1 MNQQLSWR
9 TIVGY
14 SLGDVANN
22 FAFAM
27 GALFLL
33 SYYTD
38 VAGVGAATAGTM
50 LLLVRVFDAFA
61 DVFAGRVVD
70 SVNTRWGKFRPFL
83 LFGTAPLMIFSVLVF
98 WVPTDWSHSSKVV
111 YAYLTYMGLGLCYSL
126 VNIPYG
132 SLATAMTQQPQS
144 RARLGAARGIAAS
157 LTFVCLAFLIGPSI
171 KNPVRKRW
179 CRYTISG
186 RLCWRLPEW
195 CFTSSASNRR
205 VKMWYVSWR
214 SRH

>member
-9 TIVGY
+9 AIVGY

-38 VAGVGAATAGTM
+38 VAGVGAAAAGTM

-70 SVNTRWGKFRPFL
+70 SVPR
-83 LFGTAPLMIFSVLVF
+83 
-98 WVPTDWSHSSKVV
+98 
-111 YAYLTYMGLGLCYSL
+111 C
-126 VNIPYG
+126 
-132 SLATAMTQQPQS
+132 
-144 RARLGAARGIAAS
+144 AARIGAQGQEPHAS
-157 LTFVCLAFLIGPSI
+157 G
-171 KNPVRKRW
+171 
-179 CRYTISG
+179 
-186 RLCWRLPEW
+186 
-195 CFTSSASNRR
+195 
-205 VKMWYVSWR
+205 
-214 SRH
+214 

>member
-38 VAGVGAATAGTM
+38 VAGVGAAAAGTM

-144 RARLGAARGIAAS
+144 RARLGAAREDVQYQVGAVQYLHLQLLLDIPQ
-157 LTFVCLAFLIGPSI
+157 LL
-171 KNPVRKRW
+171 
-179 CRYTISG
+179 G
-186 RLCWRLPEW
+186 RELVVENHHPDL
-195 CFTSSASNRR
+195 
-205 VKMWYVSWR
+205 VLLDILLDLL
-214 SRH
+214 

>member
-38 VAGVGAATAGTM
+38 VAGVGAAAAGTM

-70 SVNTRWGKFRPFL
+70 SVNTRWENS
-83 LFGTAPLMIFSVLVF
+83 AVF
-98 WVPTDWSHSSKVV
+98 TLR
-111 YAYLTYMGLGLCYSL
+111 YCA
-126 VNIPYG
+126 VND
-132 SLATAMTQQPQS
+132 LQ
-144 RARLGAARGIAAS
+144 RAGILGAD
-157 LTFVCLAFLIGPSI
+157 
-171 KNPVRKRW
+171 
-179 CRYTISG
+179 
-186 RLCWRLPEW
+186 RLEPW
-195 CFTSSASNRR
+195 
-205 VKMWYVSWR
+205 
-214 SRH
+214 

>member
-38 VAGVGAATAGTM
+38 VAGVGAAAAGTM

-83 LFGTAPLMIFSVLVF
+83 LFGTAPLI
-98 WVPTDWSHSSKVV
+98 
-111 YAYLTYMGLGLCYSL
+111 
-126 VNIPYG
+126 
-132 SLATAMTQQPQS
+132 
-144 RARLGAARGIAAS
+144 
-157 LTFVCLAFLIGPSI
+157 
-171 KNPVRKRW
+171 
-179 CRYTISG
+179 
-186 RLCWRLPEW
+186 
-195 CFTSSASNRR
+195 SSAC
-205 VKMWYVSWR
+205 WYSGCRPTGAMVAKWCM
-214 SRH
+214 HI

>member
-1 MNQQLSWR
+1 MKNRSREANNESTTPWR

-38 VAGVGAATAGTM
+38 VAGVGAAAAGTM

-70 SVNTRWGKFRPFL
+70 SVNTRWGKFRPFFTL
-83 LFGTAPLMIFSVLVF
+83 RYCA
-98 WVPTDWSHSSKVV
+98 
-111 YAYLTYMGLGLCYSL
+111 
-126 VNIPYG
+126 VND
-132 SLATAMTQQPQS
+132 LQ
-144 RARLGAARGIAAS
+144 RAGILGAD
-157 LTFVCLAFLIGPSI
+157 
-171 KNPVRKRW
+171 
-179 CRYTISG
+179 
-186 RLCWRLPEW
+186 RLEPW
-195 CFTSSASNRR
+195 
-205 VKMWYVSWR
+205 
-214 SRH
+214 